1 MSGCCHGCRDVVVA
15 HLSHSLPSVGM
26 TNLPSFFP
34 QEPSVPPH
42 HYKLVIMKFEIF
54 ETDPSQKGSLDSD
67 GGTMF

>member
-1 MSGCCHGCRDVVVA
+1 MA

-42 HYKLVIMKFEIF
+42 HYKLVIMQFERF
-54 ETDPSQKGSLDSD
+54 ETDPSKKGSLDSV
-67 GGTMF
+67 GGTLF